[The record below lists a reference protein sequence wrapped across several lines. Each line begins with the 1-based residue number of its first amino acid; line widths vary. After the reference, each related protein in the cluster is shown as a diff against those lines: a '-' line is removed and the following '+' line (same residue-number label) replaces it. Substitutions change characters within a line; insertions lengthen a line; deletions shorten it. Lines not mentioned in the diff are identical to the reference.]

1 MKNVL
6 KPLAKRVSVRLGL
19 TAAVSDT
26 DAVIPFEPSK
36 RKLLRWVSMYV
47 RFASS
52 RLSTTNDN
60 INIFKDNVTKIVKS
74 IKVTGLLTKL

>member
-6 KPLAKRVSVRLGL
+6 KPLAKRVSVHLGL

-36 RKLLRWVSMYV
+36 RKLLC
-47 RFASS
+47 
-52 RLSTTNDN
+52 
-60 INIFKDNVTKIVKS
+60 
-74 IKVTGLLTKL
+74 